1 MELLGWILA
10 GIAGVFSTG
19 LVIGVVLTSRR
30 AIHITQTNSV
40 TQTNNTTTGSGKT
53 GPAAPVIFPVMAVI
67 ALAVVAVAGLQAG
80 AQQSAQV
87 SAVSQ
92 QALQTQAQ
100 IVQAYPQPQA
110 PTVVHDAA
118 PQVSVVDV
126 IALALTGVMAVTSA
140 IVCVKVLRGDGKRKQ
155 VVKHAAKQPKGY
167 AAPLFNQTV
176 KIPQKEDKTHVT
188 HR

>member
-10 GIAGVFSTG
+10 GIVGVFSTG

-40 TQTNNTTTGSGKT
+40 SQTNNTTAGGGKSGPSA
-53 GPAAPVIFPVMAVI
+53 PAIFPVMAMI
-67 ALAVVAVAGLQAG
+67 ALAAVAVVGLQAG

-92 QALQTQAQ
+92 QALTTQAQ

-110 PTVVHDAA
+110 PVVVHDAA
-118 PQVSVVDV
+118 PQVSTVDV
-126 IALALTGVMAVTSA
+126 IALALSGVMAVTSA
-140 IVCVKVLRGDGKRKQ
+140 VVCFKVIRGDGKRKQ
-155 VVKHAAKQPKGY
+155 SVKRTVKQPQGY
-167 AAPLFNQTV
+167 AAPLFNQSV
-176 KIPQKEDKTHVT
+176 KREDKT
-188 HR
+188 R

>member
-40 TQTNNTTTGSGKT
+40 SQTNSNSGGAGGRSGIST
-53 GPAAPVIFPVMAVI
+53 PPIFPIMALL
-67 ALAVVAVAGLQAG
+67 ALAVVAVAGLQSG

-100 IVQAYPQPQA
+100 IVQAYPQPQ
-110 PTVVHDAA
+110 PPVVVHDAA
-118 PQVSVVDV
+118 PQISTVDI
-126 IALALTGVMAVTSA
+126 IALILAGVMSIASVA
-140 IVCVKVLRGDGKRKQ
+140 MMIKVLFGDKPRKQ
-155 VVKHAAKQPKGY
+155 VTIRPQAKPSQG
-167 AAPLFNQTV
+167 
-176 KIPQKEDKTHVT
+176 ITHPAFTRQNVT
-188 HR
+188 HTREG